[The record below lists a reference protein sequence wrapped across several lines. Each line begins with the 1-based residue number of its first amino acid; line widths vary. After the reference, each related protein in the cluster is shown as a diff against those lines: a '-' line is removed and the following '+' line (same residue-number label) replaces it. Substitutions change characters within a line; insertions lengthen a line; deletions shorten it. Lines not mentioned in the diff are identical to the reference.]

1 MTKELQDQLDAASI
15 VVADGK
21 GGFYAM
27 LHKSDVEEIVES
39 IAPDNSELLDQLNN
53 WISSCKARSEIFV
66 RCEMPISETSSMAL
80 ANAYQNVLTFIQNA
94 QSK

>member
-1 MTKELQDQLDAASI
+1 MTKELQDKLDAASI

-27 LHKSDVEEIVES
+27 LHKSDVEN
-39 IAPDNSELLDQLNN
+39 IAKLITPDNSEALEALKDLVQLKE
-53 WISSCKARSEIFV
+53 WKDRFGKDEHYLQHQ
-66 RCEMPISETSSMAL
+66 PIAWK
-80 ANAYQNVLTFIQNA
+80 NAVMVIKNA